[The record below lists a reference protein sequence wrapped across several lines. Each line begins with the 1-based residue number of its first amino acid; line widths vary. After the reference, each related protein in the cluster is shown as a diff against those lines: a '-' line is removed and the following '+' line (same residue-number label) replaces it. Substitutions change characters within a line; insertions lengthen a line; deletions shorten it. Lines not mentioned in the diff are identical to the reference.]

1 MERIEPK
8 ITIVCDLDD
17 VLWGLCEHWIY
28 HYKMLMKGYDYLAY
42 KSRDKDMDKSMVT
55 SWDITSCLKPTD
67 TDMFWNVLDCKDFWQ
82 DMTVDKATVEA
93 LKAINDHPNIDL
105 IICTDTY
112 YKSATPKLARF
123 FECFSFIEPRQLV
136 CMKEKWRLNADIV
149 IDDKP
154 ETLEKFLL
162 APNPPMYI
170 IKIKQPW
177 NETTVCDYEYDKFDM
192 SLAEFCI
199 ACANINKEI
208 INELKQEGDYYERC
222 CYN

>member
-1 MERIEPK
+1 MNQQ
-8 ITIVCDLDD
+8 ITVMIDIDD
-17 VLWGLCEHWIY
+17 VLWLLCEHWIDS
-28 HYKMLMKGYDYLAY
+28 YKSLIEGYDYLAY
-42 KSRDKDMDKSMVT
+42 SSHDKHLDKSLVT
-55 SWDITSCLKPTD
+55 SWDITSCLKPTN
-67 TDMFWNVLDCKDFWQ
+67 TDMFWNVLDTKDFWQ

-93 LKAINDHPNIDL
+93 LKAINDNPNIDL

-123 FECFSFIEPRQLV
+123 FECFSFIEPRQV
-136 CMKEKWRLNADIV
+136 ICMKEKWRLNADIV

-192 SLAEFCI
+192 SLAEFCM

-208 INELKQEGDYYERC
+208 INELKQEGDFYERC
-222 CYN
+222 YYN